1 MDQSRMTP
9 ARAATGLSLVDWLSS
24 ELGATQTDRELART
38 ITGLADACAQLAA
51 AIRAGA
57 ASASHGSVVGSTNA
71 DGDSQRALD
80 VIANTLILD
89 ALTATPVA
97 FYASEEEKTVITLD
111 AGGSLAVAVDPLDGS
126 SNIDANMSIGTIF
139 SIFTAIPGQ
148 PDASFLRCSR
158 EQIAAG
164 YVVYGPHTAL
174 VLTVG
179 TGTVLFVLRDDNGQ
193 FVLARAQLSVPH
205 AATEFAINTSNYR
218 HWYAPVRRYV
228 DDCIAGTS
236 GPREKDFNMRWVASL
251 VADTHRILSRGGVF
265 LYPADQRQGYQYG
278 RLRLIYEAAPIAFLI
293 EQAGGLA
300 TDGSAPVLD
309 TVASSLH
316 QRTPLIFGSAQ
327 EVERIAIDHGDPDF
341 VRATSPLFRTRGL
354 FST

>member
-1 MDQSRMTP
+1 MDQPRMTP
-9 ARAATGLSLVDWLSS
+9 ARGTTGRSLVDWLAS
-24 ELGATQTDRELART
+24 ELGATETDRALACT

-51 AIRAGA
+51 IIRVGA
-57 ASASHGSVVGSTNA
+57 ASASHGSVVGRTNA
-71 DGDSQRALD
+71 DGDNQRTLD
-80 VIANTLILD
+80 VIANKLILE
-89 ALTATPVA
+89 ALSATPVA
-97 FYASEEEKTVITLD
+97 FYASEEEDTVMTLD
-111 AGGSLAVAVDPLDGS
+111 AHGCLAVAVDPLDGS
-126 SNIDANMSIGTIF
+126 SNIDANISIGTIF
-139 SIFTAIPGQ
+139 SVFPAIPGQ

-179 TGTVLFVLRDDNGQ
+179 TGTFLFVFSDDKGQ
-193 FVLARAQLSVPH
+193 FVLARDQLSVPQ
-205 AATEFAINTSNYR
+205 ATTEFAINASNYR
-218 HWYAPVRRYV
+218 HWYTPVRRFF
-228 DDCIAGTS
+228 DDCIAGTN
-236 GPREKDFNMRWVASL
+236 GPHEKDFNMRWVASL

-300 TDGSAPVLD
+300 TDGTAPVLG

-327 EVERIAIDHGDPDF
+327 EVERIATDHGDPDF